1 MSLKENLKNHI
12 INNRGKYSTIG
23 ALAGTAGLINLGA
36 RGYYGSDNQVAI
48 QNTFGKIAKDLDAS
62 ANRDYV
68 KGNIDTG
75 ISIYKRPDAIFTK
88 DDGSIDKQLVIDRVL
103 QKENIP
109 LVSKKLGQT
118 LAEKVGNV
126 GSDEEQMNFMVRN
139 PLFTAGNF
147 KEYKLNSLKGAIDS
161 VQEKMDI

>member
-62 ANRDYV
+62 ANRDYM

-75 ISIYKRPDAIFTK
+75 LSLYKRPDTIFTK

>member
-62 ANRDYV
+62 ANRDYM

-75 ISIYKRPDAIFTK
+75 LSIYKRPDTIFTK

-126 GSDEEQMNFMVRN
+126 SSDEEQMNFMVRN

-147 KEYKLNSLKGAIDS
+147 KEYRLNSLKGAIDS

>member
-36 RGYYGSDNQVAI
+36 RGYYGSDNQVVI

-62 ANRDYV
+62 ANRDYM

-75 ISIYKRPDAIFTK
+75 VSIYKRPDTIFTK

>member
-12 INNRGKYSTIG
+12 INNRGKYSAIG

-62 ANRDYV
+62 ANRDYM

-75 ISIYKRPDAIFTK
+75 LSLYKRPDTIFTK

-126 GSDEEQMNFMVRN
+126 GSDEEQMNFMARN

>member
-62 ANRDYV
+62 ANRDYM

-75 ISIYKRPDAIFTK
+75 ISVYKRPDTIFTK
-88 DDGSIDKQLVIDRVL
+88 DDGSTDKQLVIDRVL

-147 KEYKLNSLKGAIDS
+147 KEYRLNSLKGAIDS

>member
-12 INNRGKYSTIG
+12 INNRGKYSAIG

-62 ANRDYV
+62 ANRDYT

-75 ISIYKRPDAIFTK
+75 ISIYKRPDTIFTK

-103 QKENIP
+103 QQENIP
-109 LVSKKLGQT
+109 LIGKKIGQT

-126 GSDEEQMNFMVRN
+126 SSDPEQLNFMVRN
-139 PLFTAGNF
+139 PLFSVGNY
-147 KEYKLNSLKGAIDS
+147 KEYNMNSIKGAVDS
-161 VQEKMDI
+161 LQEKMS

>member
-75 ISIYKRPDAIFTK
+75 ISLYKRPDTIFTK

-126 GSDEEQMNFMVRN
+126 SSDAEQLNFMTRN
-139 PLFTAGNF
+139 PLFTVGN
-147 KEYKLNSLKGAIDS
+147 YRDYYVNSIKGAIDS
-161 VQEKMDI
+161 LQDRMS

>member
-62 ANRDYV
+62 ANRDYM

-75 ISIYKRPDAIFTK
+75 LSLYKRPDTIFTK

-126 GSDEEQMNFMVRN
+126 SSDEEQMNFMARN

>member
-1 MSLKENLKNHI
+1 MSLKDNLKNHI
-12 INNRGKYSTIG
+12 INNRGKYSAIG

-62 ANRDYV
+62 ANRDYM

-75 ISIYKRPDAIFTK
+75 VSIYKRPDTIFTK

-147 KEYKLNSLKGAIDS
+147 REYKLNSLKGAIDS

>member
-12 INNRGKYSTIG
+12 INNRGKYSAIG

-62 ANRDYV
+62 ANRDYT

-75 ISIYKRPDAIFTK
+75 VSIYKRPDTIFTK

-147 KEYKLNSLKGAIDS
+147 REYKLNSLKGAIDS

>member
-36 RGYYGSDNQVAI
+36 RGYYGSDNQDAI

-62 ANRDYV
+62 ANRDYM

-75 ISIYKRPDAIFTK
+75 LSLYKRPDTIFTK

>member
-12 INNRGKYSTIG
+12 INNRGKYSAIG

-48 QNTFGKIAKDLDAS
+48 QNTFGKIAKDLDTS
-62 ANRDYV
+62 ANRDYM

-75 ISIYKRPDAIFTK
+75 ISIYKRPDTIFTK

-126 GSDEEQMNFMVRN
+126 SSDEEQMNFMARN

-147 KEYKLNSLKGAIDS
+147 KEYRLNSLKGAIDS

>member
-62 ANRDYV
+62 ANRDYM

-75 ISIYKRPDAIFTK
+75 VSIYKRPDTIFTK

>member
-62 ANRDYV
+62 ANRDYM

-75 ISIYKRPDAIFTK
+75 VSIYKRPDTLFTK

>member
-62 ANRDYV
+62 ANRDYM

-75 ISIYKRPDAIFTK
+75 VSIYKRPDTIFTK

-147 KEYKLNSLKGAIDS
+147 KEYRLNSLKGAIDS

>member
-1 MSLKENLKNHI
+1 MSFTDKLKKHVI
-12 INNRGKYSTIG
+12 DNRGKYSALG

-48 QNTFGKIAKDLDAS
+48 QNTAGKIARNLDAS
-62 ANRDYV
+62 AQRDYM
-68 KGNIDTG
+68 KGNLDTG
-75 ISIYKRPDAIFTK
+75 ISIYKRPDTIFTK
-88 DDGSIDKQLVIDRVL
+88 DDGHIDKQLVIDRVL

-126 GSDEEQMNFMVRN
+126 GSDEEQMNFMARN

>member
-1 MSLKENLKNHI
+1 MQLKNHI

-62 ANRDYV
+62 ANRDYM

-75 ISIYKRPDAIFTK
+75 VSIYKRPDTIFTK

-126 GSDEEQMNFMVRN
+126 GSDEEQMNFMARN

>member
-62 ANRDYV
+62 ANRDYM

-75 ISIYKRPDAIFTK
+75 VSLYKRPDTIFTK

>member
-62 ANRDYV
+62 ANRDYT

-75 ISIYKRPDAIFTK
+75 ISIYKRPDTIFTK
-88 DDGSIDKQLVIDRVL
+88 GDGSIDKQLVIDRVL

>member
-62 ANRDYV
+62 ANRDYM

-75 ISIYKRPDAIFTK
+75 LSLYKRPDTIFTK

-126 GSDEEQMNFMVRN
+126 SSDEEQMNFMVRN

>member
-12 INNRGKYSTIG
+12 INNRGKYSAIG

-62 ANRDYV
+62 ANRDYM

-75 ISIYKRPDAIFTK
+75 VSIYKRPDTIFTK

-126 GSDEEQMNFMVRN
+126 GSDEEHMNFMVRN

>member
-62 ANRDYV
+62 ANRDYM

-75 ISIYKRPDAIFTK
+75 LSIYKRPDTIFTK

-126 GSDEEQMNFMVRN
+126 GSDEEQMNFMARN

>member
-12 INNRGKYSTIG
+12 INNRGKYSAIG

-62 ANRDYV
+62 ANRDYM

-75 ISIYKRPDAIFTK
+75 VSIYKRPDTIFTK